1 MSQPLLIFGA
11 SARSA
16 AFSAQKA
23 GYAPIA
29 ADMFGDTDLRAR
41 CRATRVASYPRG
53 LVTFARQWLSTPWMY
68 TGALEN
74 EPSLVDEITRDRP
87 LWGNPGSVLRNV
99 RDPSQVAAALDEAGL
114 CAPQLAA
121 GLDDLTGDAT
131 WLSKPHASCGGGRIH
146 VVDTRTAPGEHAD
159 VQGRY
164 LQQYIEGVPCGAVY
178 VAAQGNARL
187 LGVTRQL
194 LGMGEGQGRSSL
206 REGTPL
212 RGVKGD
218 YFQYAGSLG
227 PLDVNES
234 CAEQFRRIGDCL
246 ATRFDLTGLFGV
258 DAIIANDAVW
268 PVEVNP
274 RYTASIEILERALSF
289 VSIRLHAAACLEG
302 RLPDFS
308 FMPDAMPARY
318 GKAVLYADADV
329 VVRDDFTR
337 QVLRQNDGPWPR
349 YADIPAPGT
358 KIESGQPVLTVFAEA
373 TSEEGVEQKLRD
385 RIATVREWLSRDM
398 ASL

>member
-16 AFSAQKA
+16 AFSARKA
-23 GYAPIA
+23 GYAPIT
-29 ADMFGDTDLRAR
+29 ADMFGDTDLRAH
-41 CRATRVASYPRG
+41 CWATRVASYPRG
-53 LVTFARQWLSTPWMY
+53 LVTFARQWPSTPWMY
-68 TGALEN
+68 TGAMEN

-99 RDPSQVAAALDEAGL
+99 RDPSQVAAALDETGL
-114 CAPQLAA
+114 RAPQLAA
-121 GLDDLTGDAT
+121 SLDDLTGDAT
-131 WLSKPHASCGGGRIH
+131 WLSKPLASCGGGRIH
-146 VVDTRTAPGEHAD
+146 VVDKRTAPGGRAD
-159 VQGRY
+159 LRGRY
-164 LQQYIEGVPCGAVY
+164 LQQYIEGVPGGAVY

-194 LGMGEGQGRSSL
+194 VGSEWATADR
-206 REGTPL
+206 
-212 RGVKGD
+212 
-218 YFQYAGSLG
+218 FQYAGSLG

-246 ATRFDLTGLFGV
+246 AARFDLTGLFGV
-258 DAIIANDAVW
+258 DAIIADDLVW
-268 PVEVNP
+268 PIEVNP

-289 VSIRLHAAACLEG
+289 HSIRLHAAACLDG
-302 RLPDFS
+302 HLPGLS
-308 FMPDAMPARY
+308 SMPDATPARY
-318 GKAVLYADADV
+318 GKAILYANADV

-337 QVLRQNDGPWPR
+337 QMPRRNDGPWPR

-373 TSEEGVEQKLRD
+373 SFEDDVEQKLRD
-385 RIATVREWLSRDM
+385 RMAIVREWLYDNSRN
-398 ASL
+398 S